1 MGLGF
6 LRPGAAT
13 APSATAAADSDEA
26 LLRAFAQGQARAF
39 EQLYAR
45 HHQALYR
52 FVRRLLVHAAAD
64 AVDEVFQDAWMK
76 LVEQAPRWQPQG
88 ATVRTWLFTMAHH
101 RAVDVLRRSGRE
113 VGLAAADETDADAAE
128 PFEPTHTAW
137 AEWPAADAADAVFWR
152 DAGQRL
158 LQCLEHLPGAQ
169 KAAFL
174 LHHDEGLS
182 IDQVARVVGAGVET
196 AKTRLRYAMSRL
208 RVCMGAYLPAPPPGR
223 VDNGSPR

>member
-1 MGLGF
+1 MALGF
-6 LRPGAAT
+6 LRQGAA
-13 APSATAAADSDEA
+13 AAQSAATLSDEA
-26 LLRAFAQGQARAF
+26 LLQAFAQGQARAF

-52 FVRRLLVHAAAD
+52 FVRRLLAQAAAD
-64 AVDEVFQDAWMK
+64 AAEEVIQDAWMK

-113 VGLAAADETDADAAE
+113 VSLGPGDEAEPEGAE

-137 AEWPAADAADAVFWR
+137 ADWPAADAVFWR

-196 AKTRLRYAMSRL
+196 AKTRFVMR
-208 RVCMGAYLPAPPPGR
+208 
-223 VDNGSPR
+223 